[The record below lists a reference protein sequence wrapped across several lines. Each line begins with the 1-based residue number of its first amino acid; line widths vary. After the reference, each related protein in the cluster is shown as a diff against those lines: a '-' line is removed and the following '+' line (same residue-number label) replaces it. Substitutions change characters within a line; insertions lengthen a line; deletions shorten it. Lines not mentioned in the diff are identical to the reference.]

1 MTGRLVIGDALAE
14 LECLAA
20 DSIDAVVTDPPY
32 SLDFMGLSWDHP
44 TMLGQIATGKERRG
58 AYAYGGTH
66 SRGHADT
73 DVHEFEAWSK
83 AIGERLLR
91 VMKPGAVGLTFGAPR
106 TWHRL
111 AAGLEDA
118 GLILDE
124 PLAWVHGQG
133 MPHGQN
139 IAKTLDKMAAAALHD
154 HPGGRGYSDR
164 RSTPVTVTTSETAKR
179 WAGWNTQ
186 LRPAFEP
193 IVVARKPG
201 PAVHLPL
208 DDLQERFFYCAKAPK
223 SERPVGPDGKVHP
236 TVKPLALMRTL
247 ITLSAQR
254 GGTVLDPFLGSGT
267 TAEAA
272 SLEGRQ
278 WVGIERE
285 ETYVPL
291 IEQRLERVTGER
303 RAA

>member
-1 MTGRLVIGDALAE
+1 MSIHDTRTGRLVIGDALAE

-32 SLDFMGLSWDHP
+32 SLDFMGQSWDHP

-58 AYAYGGTH
+58 AYAGAARSGGVPHAYGGTH

-73 DVHEFEAWSK
+73 DVREFQTWSK
-83 AIGERLLR
+83 AVGERLLS
-91 VMKPGAVGLTFGAPR
+91 VMKPGSVLLAFGSPR

-124 PLAWVHGQG
+124 PLAWIHGQG

-139 IAKTLDKMAAAALHD
+139 IAKALDKMTEPEA
-154 HPGGRGYSDR
+154 
-164 RSTPVTVTTSETAKR
+164 AKR

-201 PAVHLPL
+201 PAAHLPL

-223 SERPVGPDGKVHP
+223 SERPVGPEGKVHP